1 MVLGKMI
8 HTQIAQKGWSLA
20 TLARRSGV
28 PKTTIH
34 GWTTGRAVQDLNQLR
49 KVASILEVSVHY
61 LIFGCEDPHSRAVR
75 NPGSETGGNI
85 AVISAEGLKQVFNGH
100 VRVIIES
107 RP

>member
-1 MVLGKMI
+1 MILGKMI
-8 HTQIAQKGWSLA
+8 TALNEQKGWSLS

-49 KVASILEVSVHY
+49 KVASTLEVSLHF
-61 LIFGCEDPHSRAVR
+61 LAFGCEDPHSRAVR
-75 NPGSETGGNI
+75 NPGPETGGNLT
-85 AVISAEGLKQVFNGH
+85 VISADGLKQVFNGH
-100 VRVIIES
+100 VRLIIES